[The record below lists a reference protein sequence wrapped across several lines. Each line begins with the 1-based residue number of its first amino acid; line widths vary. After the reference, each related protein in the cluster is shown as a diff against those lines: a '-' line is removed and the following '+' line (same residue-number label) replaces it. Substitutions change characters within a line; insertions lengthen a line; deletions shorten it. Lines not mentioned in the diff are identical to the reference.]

1 MTVIHK
7 TIHIVVVAQ
16 REIGFS
22 LIRQI
27 VN

>member
-1 MTVIHK
+1 MTLK
-7 TIHIVVVAQ
+7 
-16 REIGFS
+16 